1 MAAFVGKFVAKK
13 ILGERLENKFGQE
26 VGITSPCLASHSYIL
41 TTTPRTR
48 TLSPSRPLD
57 STAARR
63 KKSRESARP
72 SRRACP
78 TTTQRS

>member
-1 MAAFVGKFVAKK
+1 MAAFVGKFVAKR

-26 VGITSPCLASHSYIL
+26 VSITLPRLAWLHANNH
-41 TTTPRTR
+41 RTR
-48 TLSPSRPLD
+48 TLSPSRPPD

-63 KKSRESARP
+63 KKSKESARP
-72 SRRACP
+72 SRPACP